1 MGRDG
6 GAGEQGAHAPDAPS
20 GHSHGGGSTAPDGLR
35 GRRALVGACIAIVV
49 ATLAGLA
56 LLWPGTVQYGDDV
69 PARGDRVRG
78 TVVALASTD
87 CNDTE
92 TDPVTEVAKTDCL
105 QVQVRLDDG
114 PETGQRVVLRTGAEP
129 GLRLGRGVILIR
141 AQESLPVADR
151 YQYADVQRGRQ
162 LLGLVGLFVIA
173 VIALGRGRGA
183 LSLLGLGISLVI
195 IAKFLVPALLSG
207 GPPVLTAVVGASAV
221 MVVVLVLAHGPNL
234 RTATAMVG
242 TAASLLLILLLSAVF
257 VSLTGLSGLTSDDD
271 YFVQAFFGQQLDL
284 RGLLLAG
291 IVIGALGILDDVTV
305 TQVSVVWELRAADPT
320 LPRRELTAAA
330 LRVGRDHIASTV
342 NTLLLAYAGAS
353 LPLLVIF
360 TTANEG
366 FLDVVTTDVVAQEVV
381 RTLVG
386 SIGLVAAVPLTT
398 ALASA
403 MCPAPMA
410 RLVNPPV
417 AHGQVASPLD
427 EQIIDDDPHSW
438 GPRAAGAEEEP
449 PPPT

>member
-1 MGRDG
+1 MTHTGLP
-6 GAGEQGAHAPDAPS
+6 AGVGQAARGSEQVHAPA
-20 GHSHGGGSTAPDGLR
+20 GIR
-35 GRRALVGACIAIVV
+35 GRRALLGTCLAIVV
-49 ATLAGLA
+49 ATVAGLA
-56 LLWPGTVQYGDDV
+56 LLWPGPVQYGEDV
-69 PARGDRVRG
+69 PARGERVRG
-78 TVVALASTD
+78 TVLALASID
-87 CNDTE
+87 CNDAGSGP
-92 TDPVTEVAKTDCL
+92 DAAVAKTDCL

-114 PETGQRVVLRTGAEP
+114 PEAGQQVVLRTGAEP
-129 GLRLGRGVILIR
+129 GLRLGRGVVLIR
-141 AQESLPVADR
+141 AQESLPLADR

-162 LLGLVGLFVIA
+162 LLGLVGLFVVA

-183 LSLLGLGISLVI
+183 LSLVGLGLSLVV

-207 GPPVLTAVVGASAV
+207 SPPILTAVVGASAV
-221 MVVVLVLAHGPNL
+221 MVLVLVLAHGPNV

-242 TAASLLLILLLSAVF
+242 TAGSLLLILLLSAVF

-366 FLDVVTTDVVAQEVV
+366 FLDVVTTDVVAQEIV

-403 MCPAPMA
+403 MCPAPVA
-410 RLVNPPV
+410 RLVTAGGASPAYEHP
-417 AHGQVASPLD
+417 ASPLD
-427 EQIIDDDPHSW
+427 EERTEDDPHSW
-438 GPRAAGAEEEP
+438 GPRAAGEEVDP
-449 PPPT
+449 PPG

>member
-1 MGRDG
+1 MTHPGPPVEVAR
-6 GAGEQGAHAPDAPS
+6 AGDPVTTP
-20 GHSHGGGSTAPDGLR
+20 TGLR
-35 GRRALVGACIAIVV
+35 GRRALVGTCVAIVV

-56 LLWPGTVQYGDDV
+56 LLWPGTVQYGEDV

-78 TVVALASTD
+78 TVLALATID
-87 CNDTE
+87 CNDAG
-92 TDPVTEVAKTDCL
+92 TDPAAAVAKTDCL

-114 PETGQRVVLRTGAEP
+114 PEAGQRVVLRTGAEP

-141 AQESLPVADR
+141 AQEALPLADR

-162 LLGLVGLFVIA
+162 LLGLVGLFVVA

-403 MCPAPMA
+403 MCPAPLA

-417 AHGQVASPLD
+417 PHGQVASPLD
-427 EQIIDDDPHSW
+427 EELTDDDPHSW
-438 GPRAAGAEEEP
+438 GPRAAGSEEEP
-449 PPPT
+449 PPA